1 VEVLG
6 SVLGV
11 KNRQVL
17 GPRLGLEARV
27 LVNIP
32 GTDCTRLSDTFLL
45 VMFSDV
51 IDIRR
56 SALT

>member
-17 GPRLGLEARV
+17 GPGFGLEGLVLGPVLGLEARV

-32 GTDCTRLSDTFLL
+32 DDS
-45 VMFSDV
+45 
-51 IDIRR
+51 
-56 SALT
+56 

>member
-17 GPRLGLEARV
+17 GPGFGLEGLVLGLEARV

-32 GTDCTRLSDTFLL
+32 G
-45 VMFSDV
+45 
-51 IDIRR
+51 
-56 SALT
+56 AL